1 MMKEGV
7 ERGMLSFKW
16 LFPGLGV
23 KRWLVFS
30 LFGALL
36 AGIGTEMVIGIQYL
50 GAVESLFHRITQ
62 NFFND
67 ENIKLIGLFFIA
79 IGFVICIT
87 GIKNTIS
94 SVINLLI
101 PKNKEKLIDILY
113 EKRHLKRG
121 PRIVV
126 IGGGTGLSVLLRGLK
141 EFTSNITAIVTVS
154 DDGGSSGRLRGELG
168 ILPPGDIRN
177 CVLALADT
185 EPLMEKLFQY
195 RFTSGSLEG
204 HSFGNL
210 FIAVMTDIL
219 GDFELAIK
227 EFSKVLAVR
236 GQVLPATLEDTILC
250 AEMEDGEYVEGE
262 SAIST
267 NPKAI
272 RKIYLKPEN
281 ARPLKESIDAIRKAD
296 AIILGPGSLYTSV
309 IPNLLVR
316 SIPQEIQKASALKIF
331 VVNVMTQLGETKGF
345 KASDHVKVLLE
356 YGGKGLIEYAVVNT
370 SEVPEKVRKRYEKEG
385 AEPVMPDAKAIESM
399 GIKTVTGDFINK
411 SHFVRHDSYRLAR
424 TIMRLIFEYKFSN
437 DKFKILDLYFW
448 GEKLKEIVH
457 ID

>member
-1 MMKEGV
+1 MKEGA

-36 AGIGTEMVIGIQYL
+36 AVIGTEMVIGIQYL
-50 GAVESLFHRITQ
+50 SAVESLFHRITQ

-101 PKNKEKLIDILY
+101 PKNKEKLINMLY

-210 FIAVMTDIL
+210 FIAAMTDIL

-227 EFSKVLAVR
+227 EFSKVLAVK

-272 RKIYLKPEN
+272 KKIYLKPKN

-296 AIILGPGSLYTSV
+296 AIILGPGSLYTSI
-309 IPNLLVR
+309 IPNLLVK
-316 SIPQEIQKASALKIF
+316 SIPGEIRKASALKIF
-331 VVNVMTQLGETKGF
+331 VVNIMTQLGETKGF

-370 SEVPEKVRKRYEKEG
+370 SEVPEKIRKRYEKEG
-385 AEPVMPDAKAIESM
+385 AEPVKPDAKVIESM

-411 SHFVRHDSYRLAR
+411 SHFVRHDSHRLAR
-424 TIMRLIFEYKFSN
+424 TIMKLIFEYKFN
-437 DKFKILDLYFW
+437 NEKFNILDLYFW

-457 ID
+457 TD